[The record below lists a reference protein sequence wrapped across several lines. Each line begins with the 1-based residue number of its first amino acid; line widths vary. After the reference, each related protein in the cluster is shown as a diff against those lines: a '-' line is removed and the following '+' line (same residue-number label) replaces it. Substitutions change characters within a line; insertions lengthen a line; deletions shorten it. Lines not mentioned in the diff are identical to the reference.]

1 MRQIAPRCTPTT
13 GYFGGFSGFPA
24 QSAVSD
30 TGAGFNSQ
38 ANRAVA
44 SRAPANW
51 AAMKPGAWPGAMPEK
66 VSVKERAMVT
76 AGLAY
81 EVEAVNQEPA
91 VMN

>member
-1 MRQIAPRCTPTT
+1 
-13 GYFGGFSGFPA
+13 
-24 QSAVSD
+24 
-30 TGAGFNSQ
+30 
-38 ANRAVA
+38 
-44 SRAPANW
+44 
-51 AAMKPGAWPGAMPEK
+51 MKPGAWPGAMPEK